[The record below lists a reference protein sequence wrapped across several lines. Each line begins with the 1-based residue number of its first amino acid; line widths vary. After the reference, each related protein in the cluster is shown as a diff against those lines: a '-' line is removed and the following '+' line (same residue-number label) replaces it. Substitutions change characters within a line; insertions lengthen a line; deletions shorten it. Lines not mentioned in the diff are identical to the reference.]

1 MELFGFEISRK
12 KDEELQKK
20 AQSFV
25 APDTDDGATIIS
37 EGGYYGQYVD
47 IEGTKAKDDADL
59 IKKYREI
66 ALYPDCDAAITDIV
80 NEAIVAD
87 EDKEPVRI
95 ITDDVEYSDKIKKLI
110 TDEFREVVRLL
121 KFNGN
126 AHDIFRKWYIDGRLY
141 YHMIID
147 EKQPKNGILELRP
160 IDALKIRKVRQI
172 IEDKDPKTGAK
183 LVKGFNEFYIYQDV
197 LMTGGNGIGGATGMR
212 SGQGLKIAKDSIVYA
227 PSGLVDATSKKVLSY
242 LYKAL
247 KPVNQLRMME
257 DSLVIYRMARA
268 PERRIFYI
276 DVGNLPKG
284 KAEAY
289 LRDIM
294 ARYKNKIVY
303 DASTGEIRD
312 DRKHMAMLEDFWLPR
327 REGGKGTE
335 ISTLPGGENLGQIE
349 DIIYFQKKL
358 YRSLNVPMSRME
370 SESSGFNLGRSSEIS
385 RDELKFNKFVSR
397 LRRRFADIFLS
408 VLKTQLILKGIINK
422 EDWEKLKEQIK
433 IDFIKDNYFTELKD
447 GEILRERINTLQLLD
462 PYVGKYFSQQW
473 VRRNV
478 LQQTEEEIEE
488 MEEQIEEEMQEQ
500 DMPVDMRTAP
510 GMEQNAVDGTA
521 DPEEDAAPQASAPAP
536 TSAPASG
543 SSNPFA
549 SKNPFNQ

>member
-1 MELFGFEISRK
+1 
-12 KDEELQKK
+12 
-20 AQSFV
+20 
-25 APDTDDGATIIS
+25 
-37 EGGYYGQYVD
+37 
-47 IEGTKAKDDADL
+47 
-59 IKKYREI
+59 
-66 ALYPDCDAAITDIV
+66 
-80 NEAIVAD
+80 
-87 EDKEPVRI
+87 
-95 ITDDVEYSDKIKKLI
+95 
-110 TDEFREVVRLL
+110 
-121 KFNGN
+121 
-126 AHDIFRKWYIDGRLY
+126 
-141 YHMIID
+141 
-147 EKQPKNGILELRP
+147 
-160 IDALKIRKVRQI
+160 
-172 IEDKDPKTGAK
+172 
-183 LVKGFNEFYIYQDV
+183 
-197 LMTGGNGIGGATGMR
+197 
-212 SGQGLKIAKDSIVYA
+212 
-227 PSGLVDATSKKVLSY
+227 
-242 LYKAL
+242 
-247 KPVNQLRMME
+247 
-257 DSLVIYRMARA
+257 
-268 PERRIFYI
+268 
-276 DVGNLPKG
+276 
-284 KAEAY
+284 
-289 LRDIM
+289 
-294 ARYKNKIVY
+294 
-303 DASTGEIRD
+303 
-312 DRKHMAMLEDFWLPR
+312 MLEDFWLPR